1 MPLSVSG
8 LASPPLCWCPRTHSE
23 CRPHTPL
30 LAPSLA
36 SPLSPQ
42 RPQLPYFSRETE
54 RLSFLPSRIP
64 SLLPLGGTALNNFSF
79 PHVRLLSYLY
89 EDQMS
94 TFNPFSRV
102 LHARSP
108 TSPTS
113 AASSPLPRILY
124 QAPPPLPHE
133 SKGLRVLFF
142 FTHMTLLSYP
152 LLAPNAGFYFFV
164 HRPIFSRR
172 PHYYSC
178 EPVTSALTPPLTGT
192 TDDLDTEC
200 VFCQPL
206 RETSRQLQ

>member
-1 MPLSVSG
+1 MSSHALRVSTTHT
-8 LASPPLCWCPRTHSE
+8 LA
-23 CRPHTPL
+23 RPFTGFTPF
-30 LAPSLA
+30 PSTA
-36 SPLSPQ
+36 STAILE
-42 RPQLPYFSRETE
+42 RETE
-54 RLSFLPSRIP
+54 RLSFLPSRMGHIP
-64 SLLPLGGTALNNFSF
+64 SLLPPGGIALNNFSF

-94 TFNPFSRV
+94 TCNPFSRV

-142 FTHMTLLSYP
+142 FMHMTLLSYP